1 MHPSHRFR
9 LKRTFDF
16 RDMMTIRFRRV
27 AFALALILVLGGVA
41 TAPLYAQPTD
51 SLYHDGTSG
60 GMTQS
65 PWVDFNKNGQKDPY
79 ENQALSTE
87 RRIDDL
93 IGRMTLEEK
102 SMQLATLYGYDAV
115 LQDVLPQP
123 DWQNEIWKD
132 GIANIDEQH
141 NGVRATEYAHPYP
154 KHVRAIHETQRWFV
168 EETRLGIPVDFT
180 NEGIRGLTHYQATSF
195 PAQIG
200 QASTWNRDL
209 IHQIGRI
216 TGREAR
222 ALGYTNIYSPILD
235 VARDPRWGRIVESY
249 GESPFL
255 VATLG
260 KAAVHGLQSKQVVST
275 PKHFTVYSVPK
286 GGRDAQV
293 RTDPHVAPR
302 ELHQMYL
309 KPFRQAFQEAGA
321 LGTMSSF
328 NDWNGVPV
336 TGSRYFLTELLRE
349 EYGFEGYVVSDSRA
363 VEQLH
368 EKHRVAP
375 TQKAAVEQAVKA
387 GLNVRTD
394 FSPPALYAEPLREG
408 VRDGSIPESLIN
420 KRVRDV
426 LRVKFWQGLF
436 DDPYVGSAT
445 TVNDS
450 IRTESAMDASIQAAR
465 ESLVLLK
472 NENDALPLD
481 AESLDSVLVTGPM
494 AEAEEYADARY
505 GPNHLDVTSVLEG
518 LREQVGAEVEVTHE
532 KGVSTLSADWPEGK
546 LYDDPLPDSVE
557 AGIDRAVAQARSSD
571 VVVAVL
577 GENEEA
583 VGEGHS
589 RTNLQLPGHQR
600 ALLKAVHATG
610 TPVVLVLVN
619 GRPLSVN
626 WADRHVPAILESWY
640 AGEHSGRVVAEAL
653 FGDTNPGG
661 KLPVTVPKTVGQVPY
676 NVPYKPGSQTN
687 QWASVDE
694 ALYPFGH
701 GLSYTSFS
709 YDNLQISPDS
719 QRAGGT
725 VTVSFEVT
733 NTGDRAGD
741 AVPQVYVRD
750 TVSSVTTYERR
761 LRGFERLSLDP
772 GETKTVT
779 ESLKPRDLW
788 LLDRNM
794 NWTVEAGGFAV
805 RIGASSEDIRL
816 QSGFEITNTATFGSP
831 PTSH

>member
-1 MHPSHRFR
+1 MYSCHRLGF
-9 LKRTFDF
+9 KQTVDS
-16 RDMMTIRFRRV
+16 DDTMTAHFRRV
-27 AFALALILVLGGVA
+27 AVALGFVLALGGVA
-41 TAPLYAQPTD
+41 TGPLHAQPTD
-51 SLYHDGTSG
+51 SLYHDTW
-60 GMTQS
+60 T
-65 PWVDFNKNGQKDPY
+65 DFNKNGQKDPY

-93 IGRMTLEEK
+93 IDRMTLEEK
-102 SMQLATLYGYDAV
+102 TMQLATLYGHNAV
-115 LQDVLPQP
+115 LEDALPQP

-141 NGVRATEYAHPYP
+141 NGVRGAEYAHPYP

-180 NEGIRGLTHYQATSF
+180 NEGIRGLTHFQATSF

-200 QASTWNRDL
+200 QASTWNADL
-209 IHQIGRI
+209 IHQIGHI

-235 VARDPRWGRIVESY
+235 VARDPRWGRIVETY

-255 VATLG
+255 GATLG
-260 KAAVHGLQSKQVVST
+260 EAAVRGLQSERVVST
-275 PKHFTVYSVPK
+275 PKHFAVYSAPK
-286 GGRDAQV
+286 GGRDKKA

-302 ELHQMYL
+302 EVHQMYL

-328 NDWNGVPV
+328 NDWNGLPV

-368 EKHRVAP
+368 EKHRVEP
-375 TQKAAVEQAVKA
+375 NQKAAVERAVNA

-394 FSPPALYAEPLREG
+394 FSPPDIYVEPLREG

-436 DDPYVGSAT
+436 DDPYVGSAN
-445 TVNDS
+445 TVNDA

-472 NENDALPLD
+472 NANDALPLD
-481 AESLDSVLVTGPM
+481 AESLNSVLVTGPL
-494 AEAEEYADARY
+494 AEAEGYADARY

-518 LREQVGAEVEVTHE
+518 VREQVGSDVEVTHE
-532 KGVSTLSADWPEGK
+532 KGIPTLNADWPESE

-557 AGIDRAVAQARSSD
+557 ANIDRVAAQAQSSD
-571 VVVAVL
+571 AVIAVL
-577 GENEEA
+577 GESAAA

-589 RTNLQLPGHQR
+589 RTSLQLPGHQR

-640 AGEHSGRVVAEAL
+640 AGEHSGQVVAETL

-661 KLPVTVPKTVGQVPY
+661 KLPVTVPRTVGQVPY
-676 NVPYKPGSQTN
+676 NVPHKPGSQAGQHEWNGGHTRV
-687 QWASVDE
+687 QE

-709 YDNLQISPDS
+709 YDDLQISPEN

-761 LRGFERLSLDP
+761 LRGFERLSLAP

-779 ESLKPRDLW
+779 VPLEPKDLW

-794 NWTVEAGGFAV
+794 NWAVEAGGFAV
-805 RIGASSEDIRL
+805 RVGASSKDIRL
-816 QSGFEITNTATFGSP
+816 QSSFEITNTDTFGSP
-831 PTSH
+831 PTNH